1 MKIAII
7 HNQLRSSGGMESY
20 MLALINGFLAAGDEV
35 HIFTYDVD
43 KKLATR
49 LNCTLHRLHLLFVP
63 RRWKKYCFLF
73 WQNRKFNRNAY
84 DLSLALTR
92 TGAAHVAVVGG
103 VHPASVAMRGKNG
116 HLLRRFHDWME
127 IRFERY
133 MFALT
138 PTILA
143 HSKGIVGEITTY
155 YPEVDAEKIVVRYP
169 PVDTD
174 FFVPVT
180 GNALQKVRSKYHIDP
195 NRMTLLF
202 PSKGHRRKGLKE
214 LLAAFTI
221 LDHKKYELLVV
232 GEKLRGFQNIPA
244 NVRYLG
250 YIDNLSGLYGAVDYT
265 VLPSWY
271 EPFGLTVVES
281 LHCGT
286 PVLTSRQ
293 VGASEILSPA
303 EGVIL
308 ENITAEDIA
317 ESITQLKKNV
327 VEPGFVQHHGLNI
340 SRHIAELK
348 TLVCTQSGKKSR
360 DA

>member
-1 MKIAII
+1 
-7 HNQLRSSGGMESY
+7 MEAY

-43 KKLATR
+43 KKLAAR
-49 LNCTLHRLHLLFVP
+49 LNCTIHQLHFFFVP
-63 RRWKKYCFLF
+63 RRWKKYCFLS
-73 WQNRKFNRNAY
+73 WLNRKFNRTTY
-84 DLSLALTR
+84 DLSLTLTR

-103 VHPASVAMRGKNG
+103 VHPASLAMREKKG

-133 MFALT
+133 MFADT

-143 HSKGIVGEITTY
+143 HSKGIAGEIPTY
-155 YPEVDAEKIVVRYP
+155 YPDVDTGKIVVRYP

-180 GNALQKVRSKYHIDP
+180 GKALQKIRTKYHIDP
-195 NRMTLLF
+195 DRMTLLF

-214 LLAAFTI
+214 LLAAFAM
-221 LDHKKYELLVV
+221 LDHKEYELLIV
-232 GEKLRGFQNIPA
+232 GERLRGFGDIPV

-250 YIDNLSGLYGAVDYT
+250 YIDNLSGLYSAVDYT
-265 VLPSWY
+265 VLPSRY
-271 EPFGLTVVES
+271 EPFGLAVVES

-286 PVLTSRQ
+286 PVLVSRQ

-308 ENITAEDIA
+308 DKNTAGNIA
-317 ESITQLKKNV
+317 ESITQLRKKTV
-327 VEPGFVQHHGLNI
+327 ASGFVHHHGLSI
-340 SRHIAELK
+340 SRHIADLK
-348 TLVCTQSGKKSR
+348 TLVCAESR
-360 DA
+360 SREV